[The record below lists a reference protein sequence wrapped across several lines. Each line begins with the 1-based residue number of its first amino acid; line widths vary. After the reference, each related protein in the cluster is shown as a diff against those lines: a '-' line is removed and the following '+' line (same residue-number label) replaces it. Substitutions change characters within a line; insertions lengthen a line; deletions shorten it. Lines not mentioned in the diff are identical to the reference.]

1 MHDGPA
7 DDSESGLSLLFSLYK
22 KLFLKHLSVY
32 HKQPNMKAATVAI
45 LLCSAP
51 AFLTQSSGSM
61 PGVRNQFNIETIGRK
76 LKDVIAVDI
85 QKNREILQELVDL
98 QKNETEQM
106 YKYIDQSIEKLS
118 NATFF
123 TLNAFKTNTEEN
135 LEKMRT
141 TMKGNL
147 ESINA
152 KVDANDKKIVE
163 SIMGA
168 NGSALALTEDW
179 MKARSEAI
187 EVSTNRFIIIFSL

>member
-1 MHDGPA
+1 
-7 DDSESGLSLLFSLYK
+7 
-22 KLFLKHLSVY
+22 
-32 HKQPNMKAATVAI
+32 MKAATVAI

-51 AFLTQSSGSM
+51 AFLTQPAGSM
-61 PGVRNQFNIETIGRK
+61 PGVRNQFNMETIGRK

-98 QKNETEQM
+98 QTNETEQM

-118 NATFF
+118 NVTFF
-123 TLNAFKTNTEEN
+123 ALKKFKNNTEEN
-135 LEKMRT
+135 LENMKT
-141 TMKGNL
+141 TMKHNL

-152 KVDANDKKIVE
+152 KVDANNKKVVE

-168 NGSALALTEDW
+168 NGSALALTKDW

-187 EVSTNRFIIIFSL
+187 EVSSSSSSSFIFIFSF

>member
-1 MHDGPA
+1 
-7 DDSESGLSLLFSLYK
+7 
-22 KLFLKHLSVY
+22 
-32 HKQPNMKAATVAI
+32 
-45 LLCSAP
+45 
-51 AFLTQSSGSM
+51 M

-76 LKDVIAVDI
+76 LKDTIAVDI

-106 YKYIDQSIEKLS
+106 YKYIDEAIEKLS

-123 TLNAFKTNTEEN
+123 TLNEFKNNTEEN
-135 LEKMRT
+135 LENIKT
-141 TMKGNL
+141 TMKENL
-147 ESINA
+147 ESMNA
-152 KVDANDKKIVE
+152 KVDANEKKIVE

-187 EVSTNRFIIIFSL
+187 EVSSSSSFIFIFSF

>member
-1 MHDGPA
+1 
-7 DDSESGLSLLFSLYK
+7 
-22 KLFLKHLSVY
+22 
-32 HKQPNMKAATVAI
+32 
-45 LLCSAP
+45 
-51 AFLTQSSGSM
+51 M

-76 LKDVIAVDI
+76 LKDTIAVDI

-106 YKYIDQSIEKLS
+106 YQYIDQSIEKLS
-118 NATFF
+118 KATFF
-123 TLNAFKTNTEEN
+123 TLNEFKNNTEKN
-135 LEKMRT
+135 LET
-141 TMKGNL
+141 TMKDNL

-168 NGSALALTEDW
+168 NGSALALAEDW

-187 EVSTNRFIIIFSL
+187 EVSSSSSSSFIFIFSF